1 MWERTIRFTKITM
14 NAVEIEKLAWPEI
27 AELRN
32 ENGGLLIL
40 PMGATEQH
48 GPHLPVGM
56 DTLLVE
62 KVCAAASAKT
72 GVPMMSALRYTVSQG
87 HTPKWPGTFS
97 LRHGTFISV
106 VRELAAWAVATG
118 WKRLLLV
125 NSHFG
130 NDAAARMVVDQLRL
144 EYMGKLQI
152 GLAHVFKTGEGV
164 WDAYTSD
171 AEDLHANRA
180 ETSLMMH
187 LYPELVGM
195 DRLEESDDDDR
206 TGGTVFS
213 YPVAQTSLNGVTG
226 RPSEASAEEGELL
239 FGKMVEG
246 LLELLE
252 KAKNEEP
259 PLGASEWDDVKGLRY
274 D

>member
-1 MWERTIRFTKITM
+1 MEPVILENF
-14 NAVEIEKLAWPEI
+14 AWPEI
-27 AELRN
+27 SRLRD
-32 ENGGLLIL
+32 ESGGLLIL

-62 KVCAAASAKT
+62 EVCKAASART
-72 GVPMMSALRYTVSQG
+72 GVPVMSALRYTVSQG

-106 VRELAAWAVATG
+106 LRELAAWAVATG

-130 NDAAARMVVDQLRL
+130 NDAPARVAVDQIRL
-144 EYMGKLQI
+144 EYMGRLQI
-152 GLAHVFKTGEGV
+152 GLAHAFQTGEGV
-164 WDAYTSD
+164 WAAYTSD
-171 AEDLHANRA
+171 ADDLHANRA

-187 LYPELVGM
+187 LFPELVKM
-195 DRLEESDDDDR
+195 DRLAESDDEDR

-226 RPSEASAEEGELL
+226 NPSQATAEEGELL

-246 LLELLE
+246 LVALLE
-252 KAKNEEP
+252 KAKTEEP
-259 PLGASEWDDVKGLRY
+259 PLPKDEWEALPGVKY